1 MIKKITL
8 IGSIFTGIFLI
19 LIFGSLFFLE
29 TVPGQVLLEK
39 KINAKIPGSLSWQKL
54 NLSLLT
60 GTIDLQHFQLK
71 DPDRK
76 NVAGFK
82 RLKIN
87 IKWLKLLKGK
97 IVLSSILL
105 ESPSVTLETGIDG
118 SINLISALV
127 ESGPDPKEENRPSNS
142 LPFNILVDN
151 FQLKNGVLQFQ
162 MPEKKMAASFDGL
175 EILIKNFDLVQKKA
189 DLNVMIDKGYVQSS
203 KVFYDF
209 EQFKTDAVLADG
221 TLSPFLLDLISDGV
235 NMKIHGSIK
244 NIFKDPE
251 LAVTL
256 DSKIS
261 LSWLNQFFKPEQKSD
276 GILALD
282 LSVKGRLADPLCE
295 LSVQYGGGTVYGQT
309 IDKLNLVLNL
319 RDRIASI
326 LPSSFESRAGDLF
339 FNGEANF
346 QKAFPKGFLNSSR
359 DFDKISYTLKITQDQ
374 TKISRIL
381 PDGII
386 VTDGWMESYINLSGE
401 GSDPKKIVAEMA
413 IDLKAKAVKVNSL
426 PDSFGSPEALT
437 ELNGIF
443 MGDLDLKASLT
454 GNMKNPRV
462 SITFL
467 SKEIGID
474 DTLIGD
480 VSANIDFSNGT
491 VLVKELKLVNKNSG
505 LDLDGSIKI
514 MEPET
519 QKILTTPYLDIRV
532 VAKSIFLEDFL
543 DEMQGQISIN
553 GFIKGIPENL
563 TGNLDIEGNMIDL
576 NIQKIEKFTFK
587 TLLDGQKITIEK
599 IDIDI
604 TQGASIKGKG
614 WVSAKKNNF
623 EINLF
628 SNNFPLSA
636 IYLLTQKE
644 LTNGFFDMNLS
655 GNGTFDNPLINS
667 SINIKDLMISEKKLD
682 DINLDLD
689 LKDKMIKIKG
699 NAGFMFAGEYRID
712 NQDFEA
718 TLDLDSVDLSP
729 YFKMAGKND
738 FSGKI
743 HGVAAAGGNLHDP
756 EMIKATLDLEKLT
769 IFFKEKE
776 FVKLQP
782 TSLSF
787 EKGFFIIPETKINLF
802 EKGMVT
808 IIGQG
813 SLKEDIDFQI
823 NGNIPFEVINPV
835 LKNVDQVTGNIN
847 LSATIKGTIQKPL
860 INADLKLNQLG
871 MSLSLIE
878 QELKQVNGH
887 IKISPDEIQ
896 ILEFYGFLDDGKFDI
911 KGRAELE
918 EFLPQNYTVSF
929 NAQQLAMD
937 FPDLMDI
944 TINSQLNLNGTKD
957 SSSLTGEIVLLEGRY
972 YKDIVLD
979 LAGAAKKRR
988 ENQPAKEKKDES
1000 FLDHISLNINISRRE
1015 PFWVDNNLAYLS
1027 VSPDLSISGT
1037 ASHPLVG
1044 GRASVDSGIITFQ
1057 KNEFEINKGIIDFV
1071 NPYKIE
1077 PTLDIEGEVEIRAWT
1092 VYLTISGTPD
1102 NLDFN
1107 FSSKPAEQHADII
1120 SLLAFGKTTRE
1131 LRQAGGGS
1139 NFSSGEILAGFV
1151 AQTLEKS
1158 LKDASGMDY
1167 FEIDMDDID
1176 SSGAQGINVTVGKEL
1191 SRQITVKYG
1200 VDVRNGETIQRVTT
1214 DYKILENFLM
1224 SGFQDTGGDFG
1235 GELKYRLE
1243 FR

>member
-1 MIKKITL
+1 LSGYIKKIVL
-8 IGSIFTGIFLI
+8 IVSILTGLFLV

-29 TVPGQVLLEK
+29 TAPVQVLLEK
-39 KINAKIPGSLSWQKL
+39 KINTKIPGSLSWQRL
-54 NLSLLT
+54 NLSILT
-60 GTIDLQHFQLK
+60 GTIDLHQFQLK
-71 DPDRK
+71 GPDKK
-76 NVAGFK
+76 NVADLK
-82 RLKIN
+82 RLKVN
-87 IKWLKLLKGK
+87 IEWLKLLKGEL
-97 IVLSSILL
+97 VFSSILL
-105 ESPSVTLETGIDG
+105 ESPSVNLETGIDG
-118 SINLISALV
+118 SLNLMSALV
-127 ESGPDPKEENRPSNS
+127 TPGADPEEKDTSFSG
-142 LPFNILVDN
+142 LPFNIHVND
-151 FQLKNGVLQFQ
+151 FYLKDGVLRFQ
-162 MPEKKMAASFDGL
+162 MQGKKTDAAIDGL
-175 EILIKNFDLVQKKA
+175 EILIKDFDLAQKEA
-189 DLNVMIDKGYVQSS
+189 DFEVIINKGHVQSPDF
-203 KVFYDF
+203 FYDF
-209 EQFKTDAVLADG
+209 KQFKTDTVLADG
-221 TLSPFLLDLISDGV
+221 TLSPLLLELDSNGV
-235 NMKIHGSIK
+235 DMRINGSIK
-244 NIFKDPE
+244 NIFEDPE
-251 LAVTL
+251 LAVLL

-276 GILALD
+276 GILTLD
-282 LSVKGRLADPLCE
+282 LSAKGRLADPICKLTM
-295 LSVQYGGGTVYGQT
+295 LYGGGTVYGQT

-319 RDRIASI
+319 KDRIARI
-326 LPSSFESRAGDLF
+326 LPSSFKSRAGDLF
-339 FNGEANF
+339 FNGEANL
-346 QKAFPKGFLNSSR
+346 QKAFPKGFLNPSR
-359 DFDKISYTLKITQDQ
+359 EFDKISYTIKIDQ
-374 TKISRIL
+374 NRTDISRIL
-381 PDGII
+381 PDGIVI
-386 VTDGWMESYINLSGE
+386 TNGWMESHTTLNGE
-401 GSDPKKIVAEMA
+401 GTDPEKIIAEMVL
-413 IDLKAKAVKVNSL
+413 DLKAKAVRVNHLSD
-426 PDSFGSPEALT
+426 PK
-437 ELNGIF
+437 LNGIF
-443 MGDLDLKASLT
+443 MGDLGLKASLA
-454 GNMKNPRV
+454 GSMKNPRA
-462 SITFL
+462 SIIL
-467 SKEIGID
+467 MSKGIGID
-474 DTLIGD
+474 NILIGD
-480 VSANIDFSNGT
+480 VSANIDFLNGT
-491 VLVKELKLVNKNSG
+491 VFVKEFKLANKNSG
-505 LDLDGSIKI
+505 LDLDGSVKI
-514 MEPET
+514 MDTET
-519 QKILTTPYLDIRV
+519 QKILAAPHMDIRV
-532 VAKSIFLEDFL
+532 VGDSIFLEDFS
-543 DEMQGQISIN
+543 DKIKGNFSIN
-553 GFIKGIPENL
+553 GIIKGIPENL
-563 TGNLDIEGNMIDL
+563 TGNLDIDGSMIDL
-576 NIQKIEKFTFK
+576 PVQKIEKLRLK
-587 TLLDGQKITIEK
+587 TLIDGQKIRIENIN
-599 IDIDI
+599 IDLAQD
-604 TQGASIKGKG
+604 ASIKGKG
-614 WVSAKKNNF
+614 WVSYEKNNF
-623 EINLF
+623 EISLF
-628 SNNFPLSA
+628 SKNFPLSA
-636 IYLLTQKE
+636 INLLTQKE
-644 LTNGFFDMNLS
+644 LTDGFFDMNLS
-655 GNGTFDNPLINS
+655 GNGTFDNPLITG
-667 SINIKDLMISEKKLD
+667 SIKIKDVMINEKKLD
-682 DINLDLD
+682 PINLDLD
-689 LKDKMIKIKG
+689 LRDKRVKVNG
-699 NAGFMFAGEYRID
+699 NAGFPFEGEYRID
-712 NQDFEA
+712 NQDFEVA
-718 TLDLDSVDLSP
+718 LDLDSVNLSP

-738 FSGKI
+738 LSGKI
-743 HGVAAAGGNLHDP
+743 HGLATAKGNLRDP
-756 EMIKATLDLEKLT
+756 EMIKAALALEKLT
-769 IFFKEKE
+769 LIFKEKE
-776 FVKLQP
+776 FVKLHP
-782 TSLSF
+782 TKLSF
-787 EKGFFIIPETKINLF
+787 ENGLFRIPETNISLF
-802 EKGMVT
+802 EKGIVT
-808 IIGQG
+808 LIGQG
-813 SLKEDIDFQI
+813 SLKEDVDFQI

-835 LKNVDQVTGNIN
+835 LEDVDQVTGNIN
-847 LSATIKGTIQKPL
+847 LAATIKGTMEKPL
-860 INADLKLNQLG
+860 IKADLKLEQIG

-929 NAQQLAMD
+929 NAQQLSMD

-1044 GRASVDSGIITFQ
+1044 GRARVDSGIITFQ

-1151 AQTLEKS
+1151 AVAQTLEKS

-1176 SSGAQGINVTVGKEL
+1176 NSGAQGINVTVGKEL